1 VPCPLLS
8 REVITLFHYFFLLC
22 SRENRTNHHVGRGAP
37 LWIKGWCRSLQD
49 LPSASWYY
57 PQEWLYSHQEPSL
70 QGLISSF
77 FLSFFL
83 CSCYGFYLGFCFF
96 FPDLSVLFVNWLL
109 SHAIYKGDLK
119 KIQKVIFIRVNT
131 WICLELIISFWGCF
145 KKEKK
150 RELIL
155 MLMVYPE
162 NCSSPVGVLCV

>member
-77 FLSFFL
+77 FL
-83 CSCYGFYLGFCFF
+83 FF
-96 FPDLSVLFVNWLL
+96 FYVLVMDSIWVFVFSFQISV
-109 SHAIYKGDLK
+109 
-119 KIQKVIFIRVNT
+119 
-131 WICLELIISFWGCF
+131 
-145 KKEKK
+145 
-150 RELIL
+150 
-155 MLMVYPE
+155 
-162 NCSSPVGVLCV
+162 CSL